1 MNSYLNLILDL
12 MVTVC
17 VMALLFLLW
26 AILYAA
32 IPATIDL
39 CACEW
44 QRFCAWRNGLAR
56 HGHLVRYRILW
67 KRNSEGLRYYTAQRK
82 SGWGWSDIGSAF
94 EGYSWPSY
102 DAAQDACLRDARRFA
117 PPKTDLVTPFNVN
130 LNS

>member
-1 MNSYLNLILDL
+1 MNSYLNFIVGL
-12 MVTVC
+12 MVVVC
-17 VMALLFLLW
+17 VMAFLFLIW

-44 QRFCAWRNGLAR
+44 KRFCAWRNGLAR

-67 KRNSEGLRYYTAQRK
+67 KRNSSGARYYTAQRK
-82 SGWGWSDIGSAF
+82 YDWGWSDIG
-94 EGYSWPSY
+94 YSWTSY
-102 DAAQDACLRDARRFA
+102 ETAQDACLHDAHRFD
-117 PPKTDLVTPFNVN
+117 PPKTDLITPFNVN

>member
-1 MNSYLNLILDL
+1 MNSYLNFIVGL
-12 MVTVC
+12 MVVVC
-17 VMALLFLLW
+17 VMAFLFLIW

-67 KRNSEGLRYYTAQRK
+67 KRNSSGARYYTAQRK
-82 SGWGWSDIGSAF
+82 YDWGWSDIG
-94 EGYSWPSY
+94 YSWTSY
-102 DAAQDACLRDARRFA
+102 ETAQDACLRDAHRFA